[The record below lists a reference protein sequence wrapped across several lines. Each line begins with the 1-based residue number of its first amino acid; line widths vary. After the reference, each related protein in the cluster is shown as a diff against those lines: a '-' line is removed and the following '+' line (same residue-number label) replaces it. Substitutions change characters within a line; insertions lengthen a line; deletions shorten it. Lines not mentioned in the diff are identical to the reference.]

1 MASEPDHS
9 ISIRFV
15 PGFVA
20 KNQPLE
26 SQAPPVFIRSLTAI
40 LGPDDEDRKLC
51 PVRALREYRRRTKPF
66 RPAKSRLFLSY
77 QKPTKE
83 ISCASISR
91 WLRSVIRSAY
101 QADGEGAVSMPSGP
115 RAHEIRAWASSLA
128 WAHNV
133 QISKIMDAAYWFNQ
147 GTFLDF
153 YLRDVSR
160 LNDDGSRGISSAV
173 VAQQVLSSSTGSSH

>member
-1 MASEPDHS
+1 M
-9 ISIRFV
+9 
-15 PGFVA
+15 
-20 KNQPLE
+20 
-26 SQAPPVFIRSLTAI
+26 
-40 LGPDDEDRKLC
+40 
-51 PVRALREYRRRTKPF
+51 
-66 RPAKSRLFLSY
+66 
-77 QKPTKE
+77 
-83 ISCASISR
+83 
-91 WLRSVIRSAY
+91 IRSAY